1 MEEQKYCIKH
11 KLSNGT
17 YLAVLNNGWRY
28 DGSVV
33 VEADTEREL
42 EYKLLQARY
51 DDRWVTLNGS
61 HILIGG
67 TGRIKS
73 GAGGRLKGRMF
84 GMNFSDYEHG
94 KKSKKG
100 KKLIRVYKPM
110 KKTGESKKVVA
121 GKGKA
126 KSGAMQITK
135 HEEVKNAL
143 NKAGFKV
150 DNSFMTKVDKS
161 LAVDNTNQLLS
172 LERKF
177 GVLKNT
183 KVTITA
189 ERESSIAS
197 VGIFPT
203 NPVGQTL
210 YFSTNYFNSRDKLIT
225 TNKNCHVKDVSGQA
239 FQMPHAEGKDSIYAI
254 THEYGHLIQNMLIA
268 QRFRKDGWKESN
280 PNAFLNFEG
289 AQKAVGEYYANGYS
303 FAKAKAEG
311 QEVYLKWYKD
321 RQAEVVDQCRKE
333 IIAIAKKNNKNFKLK
348 DHISKYGSKITLVGK
363 EEFFAEVFA
372 NSQLGAP
379 NELGIAMQQWLVQK
393 GLVINE

>member
-28 DGSVV
+28 DGSIV

-42 EYKLLQARY
+42 EYKLSQARY

-84 GMNFSDYEHG
+84 GMNFSDYENG
-94 KKSKKG
+94 KQSKKG

-110 KKTGESKKVVA
+110 KKTSESKKVVA

-135 HEEVKNAL
+135 HEEIQGAL
-143 NKAGFKV
+143 QKAGFKYIGAG
-150 DNSFMTKVDKS
+150 FMAKADKQ
-161 LAVDNTNQLLS
+161 LAVETTNQILA
-172 LERKF
+172 LEHKF
-177 GVLKNT
+177 GVVKT
-183 KVTITA
+183 CKVELATDRSKSTYGSVTTTRSNADTQILTLSEVLFANKAKMIDYHKREA
-189 ERESSIAS
+189 ELDAS
-197 VGIFPT
+197 GMPFKMPCAD
-203 NPVGQTL
+203 
-210 YFSTNYFNSRDKLIT
+210 DKLSVYT
-225 TNKNCHVKDVSGQA
+225 
-239 FQMPHAEGKDSIYAI
+239 I
-254 THEYGHLIQNMLIA
+254 THEYGHMLQNMLIT
-268 QRFRKDGWKESN
+268 QRFKADGWDAENSGKFRDADGVKEYVKKHDYYSN
-280 PNAFLNFEG
+280 SVIKG
-289 AQKAVGEYYANGYS
+289 MYDVEY
-303 FAKAKAEG
+303 
-311 QEVYLKWYKD
+311 KWYDERK
-321 RQAEVVDQCRKE
+321 AEVVNQCRNE
-333 IIAIAKKNNKNFKLK
+333 IIAIAKKNNKKFRLK
-348 DHISKYGSKITLVGK
+348 DNISKYGKSSKT
-363 EEFFAEVFA
+363 EFFAEVFA

-393 GLVINE
+393 GLAINE

>member
-1 MEEQKYCIKH
+1 MEEQKYCIRH
-11 KLSNGT
+11 RLSNGT

-110 KKTGESKKVVA
+110 KKIGESKKAVA

-150 DNSFMTKVDKS
+150 DNSFMTRVDKN

-183 KVTITA
+183 KVTIIA
-189 ERESSIAS
+189 EQDSSIAS
-197 VGIFPT
+197 VGTITT
-203 NPVGQTL
+203 NPAGQTL
-210 YFSTNYFNSRDKLIT
+210 RFSTNYFYSKEKLIT
-225 TNKNCHVKDVSGQA
+225 TNKNCHKKDDSGQA

-254 THEYGHLIQNMLIA
+254 THEYGHMIQNMLIA
-268 QRFRKDGWKESN
+268 QRLRKDGWKESN
-280 PNAFLNFEG
+280 PDAFLDFDG
-289 AQKAVGEYYANGYS
+289 AQKAGNEYYANGYS
-303 FAKAKAEG
+303 FAKSKAKA
-311 QEVYLKWYKD
+311 QEVYLKWYED
-321 RQAEVVDQCRKE
+321 RRKEVVTTCRKE
-333 IIAIAKKNNKNFKLK
+333 ILAIAKKNNRKFKKDEFISRYGKKN
-348 DHISKYGSKITLVGK
+348 D

>member
-28 DGSVV
+28 DGSIV

-42 EYKLLQARY
+42 EYKLSQARY

-84 GMNFSDYEHG
+84 GMNFSDYENG

-110 KKTGESKKVVA
+110 KKTGESKKVVT

-135 HEEVKNAL
+135 HEEIQGAL
-143 NKAGFKV
+143 QKAGFKHIGAG
-150 DNSFMTKVDKS
+150 FMAKTDKQ
-161 LAVDNTNQLLS
+161 LAIETTNQILA
-172 LERKF
+172 LEHKF
-177 GVLKNT
+177 GVVKSCKVELKT
-183 KVTITA
+183 DRSKSTYGSVTITRSNADTQILTLSEVLFGNRAKMIDSRKRDA
-189 ERESSIAS
+189 EPDAS
-197 VGIFPT
+197 GMPFKMPCDE
-203 NPVGQTL
+203 
-210 YFSTNYFNSRDKLIT
+210 DKL
-225 TNKNCHVKDVSGQA
+225 
-239 FQMPHAEGKDSIYAI
+239 SIYTI
-254 THEYGHLIQNMLIA
+254 THEYGHMLQNMLIT
-268 QRFRKDGWKESN
+268 QRFKADGWDDENSGKFRDKDG
-280 PNAFLNFEG
+280 AI
-289 AQKAVGEYYANGYS
+289 EYAKNYGYYS
-303 FAKAKAEG
+303 KSVMKRMY
-311 QEVYLKWYKD
+311 EVEYKWYD
-321 RQAEVVDQCRKE
+321 ERRNEVVDQCRKE
-333 IIAIAKKNNKNFKLK
+333 IIAIAKKNNKRFKIS
-348 DHISKYGSKITLVGK
+348 DNISKYGKSSK

-372 NSQLGAP
+372 NSQLGKP